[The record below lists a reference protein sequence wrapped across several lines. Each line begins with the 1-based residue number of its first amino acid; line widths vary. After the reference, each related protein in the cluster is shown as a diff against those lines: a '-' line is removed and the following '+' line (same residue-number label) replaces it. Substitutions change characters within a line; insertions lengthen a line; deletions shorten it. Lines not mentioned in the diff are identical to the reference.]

1 MKICY
6 QPRDFQPASRRIIA
20 EAADICEDYAA
31 QGYDLT
37 LRQLYYVFVSRD
49 AIPNTEQS
57 YKRLG
62 SIVNDARLAGYL
74 DWDWLVDRGR
84 QIDALSHW
92 AHPRRI
98 IETAASQFHLDWWHD
113 QPLHVEVW
121 VEKQAL
127 AGVVERVCNQYDVTS
142 LACKGYMSQSEQH
155 AAGMRMLHHIRNG
168 KRVHVLHLGDHDPS
182 GIDMTRDNEERL
194 RGFIGH
200 HIAEDWDNMTDCRD
214 EDGAPWWDILDE
226 MFADVNSIDVDYA
239 DGERPDP
246 VFTLERIAL
255 NRDQIDRYNPPPN
268 PAKITDSR
276 AEDYIARH
284 GRQSWELDALP
295 PQVLN
300 DLIQAHIVNLI
311 DDDAFDGRRSLE
323 AQYKARIADLLD
335 RHGDILDEVAT

>member
-1 MKICY
+1 MAFICY
-6 QPRDFQPASRRIIA
+6 QPKEFR
-20 EAADICEDYAA
+20 ADSLDVIRTARAICADYAT

-62 SIVNDARLAGYL
+62 SLVNDARLAGLL

-84 QIDALSHW
+84 EIDKRAQW
-92 AHPRRI
+92 EHPRDI
-98 IETAASQFHLDWWHD
+98 IMASARQFHIDWWAD
-113 QPLHVEVW
+113 QSVHVEVW

-155 AAGMRMLHHIRNG
+155 AAGMRMLRFIREG

-182 GIDMTRDNEERL
+182 GIDMSRDNEARL
-194 RGFIGH
+194 RMFIGH
-200 HIAEDWDNMTDCRD
+200 HLDDELGSGKDDDGEWDWDVMSYDTAHAYGTPAEC
-214 EDGAPWWDILDE
+214 EL
-226 MFADVNSIDVDYA
+226 
-239 DGERPDP
+239 
-246 VFTLERIAL
+246 FTFERIAL
-255 NRDQIDRYNPPPN
+255 NRDQIIQYNPPPN

-276 AEDYIARH
+276 AVDYIARH

-300 DLIQAHIVNLI
+300 DLIESHIVGQI
-311 DDDAFDGRRSLE
+311 DGSRFDGRVAAE
-323 AQYKARIADLLD
+323 AGYKARIQDLLD
-335 RHGDILDEVAT
+335 RHGALLDEPVA

>member
-1 MKICY
+1 MAFIPY
-6 QPRDFQPASRRIIA
+6 QEREFRADSLSVISQARRI
-20 EAADICEDYAA
+20 CQDYAD

-62 SIVNDARLAGYL
+62 SIVNDARLAGRL

-84 QIDALSHW
+84 GIDKLAQW
-92 AHPRRI
+92 VHPRDI
-98 IETAASQFHLDWWHD
+98 ITTAARQFHLDHWED
-113 QPLHVEVW
+113 QDVHVEVW

-155 AAGMRMLHHIRNG
+155 AAGMRMYRQIQSG
-168 KRVHVLHLGDHDPS
+168 KRVHILHLGDHDPS
-182 GIDMTRDNEERL
+182 GIDMSRDNEDRL
-194 RGFIGH
+194 RGFIGYH
-200 HIAEDWDNMTDCRD
+200 LVDDLDAYRADYDDGTYDWD
-214 EDGAPWWDILDE
+214 EL
-226 MFADVNSIDVDYA
+226 ADAATNAWKMRVPYA
-239 DGERPDP
+239 DL
-246 VFTLERIAL
+246 FTFERIAL
-255 NRDQIDRYNPPPN
+255 NRDQIDQYQPPPN

-276 AEDYIARH
+276 AADYIREH

-300 DLIQAHIVNLI
+300 TLIEDHILGLV
-311 DDDAFDGRRSLE
+311 DETRYYATAAKQEG
-323 AQYKARIADLLD
+323 YKRRIADLLE
-335 RHGDILDEVAT
+335 RHGSVLDEPVAP

>member
-1 MKICY
+1 MAFICY
-6 QPRDFQPASRRIIA
+6 QPKEFR
-20 EAADICEDYAA
+20 ADSLDVIDTARVICADYAT

-62 SIVNDARLAGYL
+62 SLVNDARLAGLL

-84 QIDALSHW
+84 EIDKLSQW
-92 AHPRRI
+92 GHPRDI
-98 IETAASQFHLDWWHD
+98 IRASAKQFHIDWWAD
-113 QPLHVEVW
+113 QDVHVEVW

-155 AAGMRMLHHIRNG
+155 AAGMRMLGFIQGG

-182 GIDMTRDNEERL
+182 GIDMTRDNEARL
-194 RGFIGH
+194 RMFIGH
-200 HIAEDWDNMTDCRD
+200 HLSREWDVEYDD
-214 EDGAPWWDILDE
+214 EGEVWWDILDE
-226 MFADVNSIDVDYA
+226 RAADSRGEEVDYSNY
-239 DGERPDP
+239 ERPTP
-246 VFTLERIAL
+246 VFTFERIAL
-255 NRDQIDRYNPPPN
+255 NRDQIDRYQPPPN

-276 AEDYIARH
+276 ALDYIARH

-300 DLIQAHIVNLI
+300 DLIESHIVAQI
-311 DDDAFDGRRSLE
+311 DGSKFAGRVAAE
-323 AQYKARIADLLD
+323 AGYKARIQDLLD
-335 RHGDILDEVAT
+335 RHGALLDEPVAS

>member
-1 MKICY
+1 MAFICY
-6 QPRDFQPASRRIIA
+6 QDKEFR
-20 EAADICEDYAA
+20 ADSLDVIYTARTICADYAA

-62 SIVNDARLAGYL
+62 SLVNDARLAGLL

-84 QIDALSHW
+84 EIDQLSQW
-92 AHPRRI
+92 EHPRDI
-98 IETAASQFHLDWWHD
+98 IRASAKQFHIDWWAD
-113 QPLHVEVW
+113 QDVHVEVW

-155 AAGMRMLHHIRNG
+155 AAGMRMLGFIRDG

-182 GIDMTRDNEERL
+182 GIDMTRDNEARL
-194 RGFIGH
+194 RMFIGH
-200 HIAEDWDNMTDCRD
+200 HLDDDLGSGQYDDGEWDWDAMRYDAHDKFRTPPDD
-214 EDGAPWWDILDE
+214 EL
-226 MFADVNSIDVDYA
+226 
-239 DGERPDP
+239 
-246 VFTLERIAL
+246 FTFERIAL
-255 NRDQIDRYNPPPN
+255 NRDQITRYQPPPN

-276 AEDYIARH
+276 AVDYIARH

-300 DLIQAHIVNLI
+300 DLIETHIVAQI
-311 DDDAFDGRRSLE
+311 DESKFAGRVAME
-323 AQYKARIADLLD
+323 TGYKARIQDLLD
-335 RHGDILDEVAT
+335 RHGALLDEPVA